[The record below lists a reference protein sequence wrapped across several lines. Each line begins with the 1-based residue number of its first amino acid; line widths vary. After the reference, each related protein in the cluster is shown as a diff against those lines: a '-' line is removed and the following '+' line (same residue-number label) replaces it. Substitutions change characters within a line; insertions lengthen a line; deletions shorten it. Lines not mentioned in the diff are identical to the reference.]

1 MTVAMVGMGWHSW
14 LFREEMKAL
23 LGDISILHPR
33 IVTYDIRQEEISKL
47 SGASLLDEV
56 LILGGHSISPN
67 PQSRRILSAR
77 LSVNGPFRISRKA
90 ILLFVLGRLVS
101 SLIPLVAGASKIKSE
116 ELFHPVE

>member
-56 LILGGHSISPN
+56 LILGGHSIFP
-67 PQSRRILSAR
+67 PILRVAE
-77 LSVNGPFRISRKA
+77 F
-90 ILLFVLGRLVS
+90 
-101 SLIPLVAGASKIKSE
+101 SL
-116 ELFHPVE
+116 